1 MQFRAKLSV
10 AKSSEGPAQD
20 GMRSRSGGRRGAS
33 ISPFLRTVRRRRLRS
48 ESETAGEALRAS
60 EGEDGVEARYVLGG
74 LVAEEELHFGS
85 FVLEVA
91 ADVPRLLVALGPPAP
106 PLFVALSE

>member
-1 MQFRAKLSV
+1 MGIELV
-10 AKSSEGPAQD
+10 AGVGSKEPFVEP
-20 GMRSRSGGRRGAS
+20 SGVVS
-33 ISPFLRTVRRRRLRS
+33 TVP
-48 ESETAGEALRAS
+48 GEALRAS